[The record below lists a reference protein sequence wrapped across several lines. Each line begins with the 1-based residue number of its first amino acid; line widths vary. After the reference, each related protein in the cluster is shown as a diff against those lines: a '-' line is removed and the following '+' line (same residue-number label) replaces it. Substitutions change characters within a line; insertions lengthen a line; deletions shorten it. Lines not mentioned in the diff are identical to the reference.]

1 VLDKKLRRSDIIKAE
16 ISLENVE
23 KTNKMKEEM
32 LTKEKILL

>member
-1 VLDKKLRRSDIIKAE
+1 MLDKKLRRSDIIKAE